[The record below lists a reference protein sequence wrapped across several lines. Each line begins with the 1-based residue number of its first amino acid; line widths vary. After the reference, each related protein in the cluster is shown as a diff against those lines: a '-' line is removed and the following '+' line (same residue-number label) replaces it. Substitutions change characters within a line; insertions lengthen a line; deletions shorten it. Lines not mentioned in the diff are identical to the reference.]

1 VRVAL
6 MELELAG
13 RAEFSGGDR
22 VALRPAGEAI
32 G

>member
-1 VRVAL
+1 

-13 RAEFSGGDR
+13 RVEFSGGDR
-22 VALRPAGEAI
+22 VAARIAGEA